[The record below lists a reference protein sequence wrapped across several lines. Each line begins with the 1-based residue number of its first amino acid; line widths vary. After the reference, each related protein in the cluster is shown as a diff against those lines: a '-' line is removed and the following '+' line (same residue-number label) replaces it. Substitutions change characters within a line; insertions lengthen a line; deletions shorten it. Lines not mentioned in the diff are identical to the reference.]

1 MDYAFLCLRLH
12 PDSQPTFAFEWQD
25 LEEGFSGQLTWTR
38 LPQGFKNSPTIFD
51 EALHQ
56 DLRTFRSEHSEVTL
70 LQYVDDLLLAAHTLK
85 DCEYGTRCLLRE
97 LGRLGYRALGKKAQL
112 CQREVTFLGYVLRDG
127 KRWLT
132 EARKEA
138 VAQIPAPTTRKQP
151 REFLGM
157 AGFSRLWIPGFAH
170 MAVLLYLLLKD
181 SQEFAWGK
189 DQQQAFDSIKKA
201 LLSAPA
207 LTLPDIDKPFVLYVE
222 EKGGL
227 LKVY

>member
-56 DLRTFRSEHSEVTL
+56 DLRTFRGEHPEVTL
-70 LQYVDDLLLAAHTLK
+70 LQCVDDLLLAARTLK

-97 LGRLGYRALGKKAQL
+97 LGRLGYRASGKKAQL
-112 CQREVTFLGYVLRDG
+112 CRREVTFLGYVLRDG

-132 EARKEA
+132 KARKEA
-138 VAQIPAPTTRKQP
+138 VAQIPAPTTRKQR

-157 AGFSRLWIPGFAH
+157 AERLPG
-170 MAVLLYLLLKD
+170 VCLG
-181 SQEFAWGK
+181 EG
-189 DQQQAFDSIKKA
+189 
-201 LLSAPA
+201 P
-207 LTLPDIDKPFVLYVE
+207 TT
-222 EKGGL
+222 GL
-227 LKVY
+227 